1 MANEP
6 GGPPPAAT
14 LMALREECNRFLN
27 GHGYRRAGDF
37 LAMIPADVEMDRY
50 GQGGVVA
57 AFEQEV
63 ARLLGK
69 EAALFVPS
77 GTMAQQTTLRV
88 HADRHGRRGVV
99 FHPHCHLDWHEERGY
114 ERLHHLHGL
123 PAGRL
128 GVPLTL
134 EDLEQVAEPPAALL
148 LELPQRNL
156 GGTLPSWDA
165 LVAQTQWART
175 RGAAVHMDG
184 ARLWEALPFYERSA
198 SQVAALFDTV
208 YVSFYKGLGGIA
220 GSAVAGP
227 AEIVAEIAQW
237 RTRHGGRLVALWP
250 YAAAARS
257 ALAQRLSKMPQY
269 YAHARAVA
277 GALEGLPGVEVTPN
291 PPVSPMMHVLLPGTA
306 GDLATRAA
314 TLAAREHVWT
324 FAQPFASDS
333 PHRQRVEFSVGDAT
347 LGCAPSEVRRW
358 MAELAGLPPEA

>member
-1 MANEP
+1 MPHLSEEP
-6 GGPPPAAT
+6 SAAT
-14 LMALREECNRFLN
+14 LLALREASTRFVN
-27 GHGYRRAGDF
+27 GHGQRRAADF

-50 GQGGVVA
+50 GHGGVVA
-57 AFEQEV
+57 QFEEELAQ
-63 ARLLGK
+63 LLGK

-77 GTMAQQTTLRV
+77 GTMAQQATLRV
-88 HADRHGRRGVV
+88 HADRRGPRGVV

-114 ERLHHLHGL
+114 ERLHGLHGL

-128 GVPLTL
+128 DAPLTL
-134 EDLEQVAEPPAALL
+134 GDLERVAEPPAALL

-156 GGTLPSWDA
+156 GGTLPLWDA
-165 LVAQTQWART
+165 LAAQADWARR

-227 AEIVAEIAQW
+227 AALVAEVAEW

-250 YAAAARS
+250 YAAAART
-257 ALAQRLSKMPQY
+257 ALRDRLTKMPQY
-269 YAHARAVA
+269 CAHARALA
-277 GALEGLPGVEVTPN
+277 AALEGLPGVEVTPN
-291 PPVSPMMHVLLPGTA
+291 PPVTPMMHVLLPATA
-306 GDLATRAA
+306 GELASRAA
-314 TLAAREHVWT
+314 ALAAREHVWT

-333 PHRQRVEFSVGDAT
+333 PHRQRIELTVGDAT
-347 LGCAPSEVRRW
+347 LQCAPAEVRRW
-358 MAELAGLPPEA
+358 MAELAGLPPDA